1 MPRAPEFVGRY
12 RWLICLLLFLGT
24 SINYIDR
31 QILSLLKPILDD
43 QLHWTNAEYGSVNAA
58 FQASY
63 AIGLL
68 LFGPFVDRFG
78 TKIGYAVSIAA
89 WSLAA
94 LGHGF
99 VGSVSGF
106 FRARVALGVS
116 EGGNFPSAIKA
127 VALWFPKSERAFAT
141 ALFNSGANVGA
152 VLAPAIVPFI
162 AAKWGWQSAFV
173 FAGCAGLLFLLLWL
187 PFYDIPE
194 RVSRLGAREL
204 AHIRADKDEAAPSNE
219 AQSTGSQK
227 WLSLLRYRQT
237 WSFIV
242 CKLLTDPVWWFFLIW
257 LPDYFKKTRSLDLKA
272 SGLYL
277 VSIYSIVTVL
287 SIVGGWLTGYLVKRG
302 LTPVRA
308 RKLAMLGFALCV
320 LPILF
325 VTKASTWGA
334 VVLIGVA
341 GAAHQAWSANLFT
354 TVSDMFPKRAVGSVV
369 GLGGMAGSLGGIA
382 FPILAGKLLD
392 HFTQIGD
399 VTAGYSILFGFCGF
413 AYLLAFG
420 ISHMLVPK
428 FAPVAELS

>member
-1 MPRAPEFVGRY
+1 MPRASEFVGRY
-12 RWLICLLLFLGT
+12 RWLICLLLFVGT

-43 QLHWTNAEYGSVNAA
+43 QLHWTNEEYGRVNAA

-99 VGSVSGF
+99 VGSVGGF

-162 AAKWGWQSAFV
+162 AATWGWQAAFV
-173 FAGCAGLLFLLLWL
+173 VAGGAGLLFLLLWL

-194 RVSRLGAREL
+194 RVQRLGAREL
-204 AHIRADKDEAAPSNE
+204 AHIRADNDEAAPNNE
-219 AQSTGSQK
+219 APNTGSQK
-227 WLSLLRYRQT
+227 WFSLLRYRQT
-237 WSFIV
+237 WSFVV

-257 LPDYFKKTRSLDLKA
+257 LPELFQEDARARSQGERAVFGLDLFDRDRAQHRRRLAHGLPHQTGPHAGARSQARHARLRAVRRADSIRDQDEHLGRGRVDRHSRRGSPSVVGEPVYDCLRHVPQARRGLCGGPGRHGRLTRRHRLSDPRRQTARSL
-272 SGLYL
+272 
-277 VSIYSIVTVL
+277 
-287 SIVGGWLTGYLVKRG
+287 
-302 LTPVRA
+302 
-308 RKLAMLGFALCV
+308 
-320 LPILF
+320 
-325 VTKASTWGA
+325 
-334 VVLIGVA
+334 
-341 GAAHQAWSANLFT
+341 HQAWRHYRGLRHSVRLLRLRVLAR
-354 TVSDMFPKRAVGSVV
+354 VRHQSPARA
-369 GLGGMAGSLGGIA
+369 
-382 FPILAGKLLD
+382 
-392 HFTQIGD
+392 QIR
-399 VTAGYSILFGFCGF
+399 AR
-413 AYLLAFG
+413 
-420 ISHMLVPK
+420 H
-428 FAPVAELS
+428 